1 MEENQLAGQSIG
13 EISNPQDGRSAH
25 LLVAIGMS
33 AKHANFFEMAVW
45 PKWPFGWRQMA
56 IWAVAKRTLNFIIL
70 YLIFIIFYYI
80 FLKFNNLFKKIN

>member
-1 MEENQLAGQSIG
+1 MAKGKLAGQSIG

-33 AKHANFFEMAVW
+33 AKHANFFEMAIW

-56 IWAVAKRTLNFIIL
+56 IWAVAKRTLIQSA
-70 YLIFIIFYYI
+70 
-80 FLKFNNLFKKIN
+80 